1 MTLTGGRLTRR
12 TLDTMLPNL
21 LIIGAQKC
29 GTTSLHAY
37 LDLHPDVHMAQ
48 GKELDFFIADRAWDN
63 GPEWYASHFRDDA
76 AVRGEASP
84 NYTAWPVW
92 EGVPERAASVVPGA
106 RLVYVV
112 RDPIERIESHYLQ
125 RRLQDGERSDIA
137 SVVGDVGDPRNL
149 FVARSRYA
157 TQLERWLAHY
167 PQDQVLVLSAEEL
180 RDHRGDTVRAVL
192 EHVGLEDRIPPAALA
207 AEHHRSADKAEL
219 AHGAARLRT
228 SAAGRVIEV
237 VPARVRAPV
246 TRRLRAALSHPVDRQ
261 PLPAAL
267 RERLSELL
275 APEAERLRALT
286 GRRFEGWSL

>member
-1 MTLTGGRLTRR
+1 
-12 TLDTMLPNL
+12 MLPNL

-37 LDLHPDVHMAQ
+37 LDLHPDVHMA
-48 GKELDFFIADRAWDN
+48 GEKELDFFIADRAWDN
-63 GPEWYASHFRDDA
+63 GAEWYAARFRDDA

-92 EGVPERAASVVPGA
+92 DGVPERAASIVPGA
-106 RLVYVV
+106 RLVYLV

-125 RRLQDGERSDIA
+125 RRLQDGQRGNIAAVIGDI
-137 SVVGDVGDPRNL
+137 DDPLNL

-167 PQDQVLVLSAEEL
+167 PQDRLLVLSAEEL
-180 RDHRGDTVRAVL
+180 RDHRRDTVRAVL
-192 EHVGLEDRIPPAALA
+192 DHVGLEDRIDAVALE
-207 AEHHRSADKAEL
+207 AEHHRSGDKTEL
-219 AHGAARLRT
+219 AKGAARLRT
-228 SAAGRVIEV
+228 SVVGRVIEV

-246 TRRLRAALSHPVDRQ
+246 TQRLRAALSHPVDRQ
-261 PLPAAL
+261 ALPAAL

-275 APEAERLRALT
+275 APEADRLRALT
-286 GRRFEGWSL
+286 GRRFEEWSV